1 MTMLATSRLIER
13 LLARRMFWLLVVLI
27 LVLLLTPIIDAN
39 GGSSERLYLVIL
51 TTVLL
56 VSAVHAAGV
65 SRLGRTVGLILAVVW
80 VSLAWFRLFSGKLDP
95 TMWSDVALM
104 VLLFYVL
111 SILIART
118 VALKA
123 TDFDSLCGAVAAYFM
138 IATAWA
144 VSYRVIEIIAPG
156 SFLLD
161 EQYAGSAGGQL
172 LYFSL
177 TTITTLGY
185 GDVTPVSPFARIW
198 STLEASAGVLY
209 VALLIAR
216 LMSVYRN

>member
-1 MTMLATSRLIER
+1 MPDMSRLIER
-13 LLARRMFWLLVVLI
+13 LLARRMFWLLLVLI
-27 LVLLLTPIIDAN
+27 LTLLLSPIIDTH
-39 GGSSERLYLVIL
+39 GGKSERLYLVIL

-56 VSAVHAAGV
+56 VSAVHAASV
-65 SRLGRTVGLILAVVW
+65 SRLGRIVGTVLAVVW
-80 VSLAWFRLFSGKLDP
+80 VLLAWFRLFPDKLDT

-104 VLLFYVL
+104 TLLFYVL
-111 SILIART
+111 AILISRT
-118 VALKA
+118 VALGA

-144 VSYRVIEIIAPG
+144 ISYRVIEVVAPG
-156 SFLLD
+156 SFSLD
-161 EQYAGSAGGQL
+161 DQSAGTVGGQL

-185 GDVTPVSPFARIW
+185 GDITPVSPFARIW

-216 LMSVYRN
+216 LMSLYRK